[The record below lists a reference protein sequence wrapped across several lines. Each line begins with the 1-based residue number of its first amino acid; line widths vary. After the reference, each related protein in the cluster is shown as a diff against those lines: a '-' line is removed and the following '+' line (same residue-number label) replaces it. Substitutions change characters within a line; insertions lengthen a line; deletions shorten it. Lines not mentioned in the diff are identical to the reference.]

1 MNWSVLFHD
10 EFAIEFLDFPKSVQ
24 KRMLAKLKV
33 LEQFGSELGR
43 PHVDTL
49 NGSRYRNM
57 KELRFQVDNGVW
69 RVAFIFDPQ
78 RNAILLVGGDKS
90 GIKEKRFYKT
100 LIDKADSRYQQHL
113 DNMS

>member
-1 MNWSVLFHD
+1 MSWSVLFHD
-10 EFAIEFLDFPKSVQ
+10 EFVEEFLNFPKSVQ

-49 NGSRYRNM
+49 KGSKYKNM
-57 KELRFQVDNGVW
+57 KELRFQVNNGVW

-100 LIDKADSRYQQHL
+100 LIEKADSRYQQHL
-113 DNMS
+113 DNIS